1 MKFTNGYWVLKPEY
15 DIHFATQG
23 VRARMDADALEVL
36 GATRPIRGR
45 GDMLD
50 GPVLTVRF
58 TAPAENVIRVRITHF
73 KGAAQKG
80 PYLETYETPV
90 QPAIEETEDGWRF
103 TSGALCASVKKDG
116 WGVTYTA
123 NGKTLTSSAW
133 RDGLREK
140 QADRPALHDRI
151 AQP

>member
-50 GPVLTVRF
+50 GPVLTVRPGGERDSRAHHAF
-58 TAPAENVIRVRITHF
+58 QGRRTEGTVPGNVRNAR
-73 KGAAQKG
+73 AAG
-80 PYLETYETPV
+80 
-90 QPAIEETEDGWRF
+90 D
-103 TSGALCASVKKDG
+103 
-116 WGVTYTA
+116 
-123 NGKTLTSSAW
+123 
-133 RDGLREK
+133 
-140 QADRPALHDRI
+140 
-151 AQP
+151 